1 MINFKILSVI
11 LAVASAFGIVFVKNS
26 EIKTLKQQ
34 LTQANLNAEFEKL
47 KVNEC
52 VARLEKQNEQIKA
65 VALDNKKLLS
75 EIDTIKQNANAK
87 FNRHKPPNKDDKC
100 QAKLEY
106 YQTLF
111 KELSDE

>member
-1 MINFKILSVI
+1 MLNLKVLGVGLMIIAFFGVI
-11 LAVASAFGIVFVKNS
+11 FSKNS
-26 EIKTLKQQ
+26 EIKTMRSQ

-52 VARLEKQNEQIKA
+52 KARLDTQNEQIKA
-65 VALDNKKLLS
+65 VALDNKKLLNQ
-75 EIDTIKQNANAK
+75 IDYIKQNANAK